1 MREHLGFLAG
11 MVVMMVLN
19 EINYQRD
26 KAIRKQMEEK
36 KWKEV
41 DELLNKHSGVLRRN

>member
-1 MREHLGFLAG
+1 
-11 MVVMMVLN
+11 MVFMAILN
-19 EINYQRD
+19 EYNYRRD
-26 KAIRKQMEEK
+26 LTIRKQIEEK